1 MIIKNGT
8 IFCEDG
14 IFRKQ
19 EIEMQNGI
27 ITALADTLNPQQ
39 DTDVIDASACYVVP
53 GLVDIHIHGAM
64 GADFSDGTP
73 EAIETIARFLLQNGV
88 TSFLGTTMALP
99 EEELFTACETARPY
113 FDKSIPGQ
121 ATLRGINMEGPFFS
135 QEKRG
140 AQNPDFIIG
149 ANFDMFQRLQAASGG
164 NIRTVAVAPEIEGGL
179 GFIEQAAPLCTVSLA
194 HTATD
199 FDTASQAFALGAD
212 HLTHL
217 FNGMPPLHHREPG
230 VIGAAVD
237 AEAYAELIC
246 DGLHLHP
253 AVVRASFRLF
263 GDDRICLISD
273 SMRACGL
280 ADGQYVLG
288 GQTMTV
294 TNGGSFTENG
304 SLAGSVT
311 NLLGCMRRTVNLGI
325 PLERALKAA
334 TINPAKS
341 VGLDDKIG
349 SLTIGKRGDV
359 LVLNQDL
366 ELKHVLSG
374 GVLAF

>member
-8 IFCEDG
+8 LFCEDG
-14 IFRKQ
+14 IFRAQ
-19 EIEMQNGI
+19 ELQIQDDT
-27 ITALADTLNPQQ
+27 ITALADTLQQQ
-39 DTDVIDASACYVVP
+39 DADVIDATDCYVVP

-64 GADFSDGTP
+64 GADFSDGTT
-73 EAIETIARFLLQNGV
+73 EAVETIAQFLLQNGV

-99 EEELFTACETARPY
+99 EQELLTACETARAY
-113 FDKSIPGQ
+113 CNKSIPGQ
-121 ATLRGINMEGPFFS
+121 AMLRGINMEGPFFS

-140 AQNPDFIIG
+140 AQNPDFIISPD
-149 ANFDMFQRLQAASGG
+149 FDMFSRLQDASGG
-164 NIRTVAVAPEIEGGL
+164 NIRTVAVAPEIPGGL
-179 GFIEQAAPLCTVSLA
+179 AFVEQAAPLATVSLA

-199 FDTASQAFALGAD
+199 FDTASRAFALGAS

-237 AEAYAELIC
+237 AEVYAELIC

-253 AVVRASFRLF
+253 AAVRASFRLF
-263 GDDRICLISD
+263 GADRICLISD

-280 ADGQYVLG
+280 ADGQYILG

-294 TNGGSFTENG
+294 RDGGSFTEGG

-311 NLLGCMRRTVNLGI
+311 TLLGCLRRAVGLGI
-325 PLERALKAA
+325 PLESALKAA
-334 TINPAKS
+334 TSNPAKS
-341 VGLDDKIG
+341 VGLDNEVG
-349 SLTIGKRGDV
+349 ALSVGKRGDV
-359 LVLNQDL
+359 LVLDKEL
-366 ELKHVLSG
+366 ELKHVIAG
-374 GVLAF
+374 GVLAV